1 MQCNKDISK
10 IQNHFPVIVK
20 PSCMRLRV
28 NVRVYLAKFRNNAI
42 TFSWMLRCKKAL
54 EKRIE
59 KRHEV
64 EINLKEKSESHK
76 MNIRKELR
84 DIAPLRE
91 TMEKELEHVGLVLK
105 KLDAQTKEIN
115 LYRER
120 RVHRAK

>member
-1 MQCNKDISK
+1 
-10 IQNHFPVIVK
+10 
-20 PSCMRLRV
+20 
-28 NVRVYLAKFRNNAI
+28 
-42 TFSWMLRCKKAL
+42 MLRCKKAL

-64 EINLKEKSESHK
+64 ETSLKEKSESHK

-120 RVHRAK
+120 RDKECPELNNIVLLKNLRWKG